1 MTDYD
6 KADEVYRL
14 KREKVVIYHLLVN
27 GTVDQ
32 IMMKALQKKRDY
44 TRRHTRRLE
53 DMRGM
58 TMARIEKT
66 DRLREYKE
74 ERDTAAMSLAYRAL
88 FILNRKPKA
97 PVSELK
103 EDIDLFSEANRKYQ
117 ILHAEL
123 NPIMDWAVTDDLD
136 YADEDFD
143 KAAKV
148 IKRNG

>member
-1 MTDYD
+1 
-6 KADEVYRL
+6 
-14 KREKVVIYHLLVN
+14 
-27 GTVDQ
+27 
-32 IMMKALQKKRDY
+32 
-44 TRRHTRRLE
+44 
-53 DMRGM
+53 
-58 TMARIEKT
+58 MARIEKT